1 MDSKYNLK
9 WEEYQSNLQSCYS
22 QLEKTNHFS
31 DVTLVGEGG
40 DQIKAHRVILAATSP
55 IFEDILIKNDH
66 PKPLIYMR
74 GVKSSHLKLLI
85 SYIYHGEVEVS
96 TDDFKDFLAV
106 AAELGVKGLTTDDTS
121 DISMEKK
128 NNHNRYEKQQNL
140 PEHTVQHTTTKQD
153 EYQKKLKLK
162 LEEHYDSSYSEETQD
177 LGTQLDSKANDL
189 MKVETTYSCGL
200 CGKLS
205 ITKHGLVKH
214 KSRYHSV
221 KKTADFECTACG
233 RNSISKKGLDR
244 HNTRYH
250 STDDT
255 SNTSI
260 EKKNNQNVDE
270 KPQDHFTLPA
280 ITTITKMDEIHP
292 QPDVLVKLEEHNDA
306 SYNC

>member
-1 MDSKYNLK
+1 MDSNYNLK
-9 WEEYQSNLQSCYS
+9 WEEYQSNLKSCYS
-22 QLEKTNHFS
+22 QLEKTRHFS

-40 DQIKAHRVILAATSP
+40 DQIQAHRVIMAATSP

-96 TDDFKDFLAV
+96 RDDFKDFLAV
-106 AAELGVKGLTTDDTS
+106 AAELRVKGLTTDDTL
-121 DISMEKK
+121 DTSMEKQT
-128 NNHNRYEKQQNL
+128 NQNRDEKQQHL
-140 PEHTVQHTTTKQD
+140 PEHTARHTSTKKD
-153 EYQKKLKLK
+153 EYHLQSVK
-162 LEEHYDSSYSEETQD
+162 LEEHSDSSYSEETQC
-177 LGTQLDSKANDL
+177 LGSQLDSKTNDI

-221 KKTADFECTACG
+221 KRTADFECSVCG
-233 RNSISKKGLDR
+233 RNSISKQGLEI
-244 HNTRYH
+244 HNRRYH

-255 SNTSI
+255 SNSSI
-260 EKKNNQNVDE
+260 QKKSNQNGDE
-270 KPQDHFTLPA
+270 KPQEHYTLPA

-292 QPDVLVKLEEHNDA
+292 QPGVLVKLEEHSDA
-306 SYNC
+306 GYNF